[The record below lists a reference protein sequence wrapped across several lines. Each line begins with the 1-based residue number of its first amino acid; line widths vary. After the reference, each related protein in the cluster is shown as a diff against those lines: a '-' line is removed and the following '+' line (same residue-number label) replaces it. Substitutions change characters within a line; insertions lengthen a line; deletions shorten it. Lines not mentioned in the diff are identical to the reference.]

1 MTDTTDAPASGSNA
15 QALDER
21 LKRLNAVER
30 DKVAVNLRP
39 KDAATL
45 LILDRVA
52 GGELRVLMGRRHM
65 RHKFFPGAYVFP
77 GGRVDRGDSFVP
89 VAEDYHPDVLAKV
102 SHAMKGPKTASRARA
117 FAVAAIRET
126 YEEAGVFVGTKGA
139 AADPRLGGEFA
150 AFVERGVAPSLAPF
164 RLVARAITPPKRPR
178 RFDTRFF
185 AVFADAIAETL
196 PEGTGPSGELE
207 DVAWV
212 TFDEAKAKS
221 QLPPITHTIMDEL
234 VARLARDPKLAP
246 ETPVPFYQWVGN
258 GFRRAEV

>member
-1 MTDTTDAPASGSNA
+1 MTDAASDNA
-15 QALDER
+15 RKLEDS

-30 DKVAVNLRP
+30 DRVSFNLRP

-65 RHKFFPGAYVFP
+65 RHRFLPGAYVFP

-89 VAEDYHPDVLAKV
+89 VAEDYHPVVMAKA
-102 SHAMKGPKTASRARA
+102 SHAMKGPKTAARARA

-126 YEEAGVFVGTKGA
+126 YEEAGVFVGTKDAPGA
-139 AADPRLGGEFA
+139 SALAGDFEAFA
-150 AFVERGVAPSLAPF
+150 ARGVGLSLAPF

-185 AVFADAIAETL
+185 AVFADAIADTL
-196 PEGTGPSGELE
+196 PEGVGPSGELE

-234 VARLARDPKLAP
+234 VERLATDPKLAP
-246 ETPVPFYQWVGN
+246 ETPVPFYQWLGK
-258 GFRRAEV
+258 GFRRSEV